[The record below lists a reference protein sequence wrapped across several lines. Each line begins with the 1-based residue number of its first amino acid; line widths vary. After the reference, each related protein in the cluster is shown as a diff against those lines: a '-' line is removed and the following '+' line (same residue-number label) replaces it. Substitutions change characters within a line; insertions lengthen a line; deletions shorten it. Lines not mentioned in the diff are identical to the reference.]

1 MINFCSKF
9 HIQILWCSFNRDS
22 RFPLIPSQSLPG
34 KQENPSFSASRH
46 KNNSLSVYRFL
57 NSELSNGGIKVE
69 VKRDVKSYFCHQKSN
84 KKAEKLYM
92 KISSALNTS
101 VRRCLNQRLHFL
113 LLHLFRRMSQA
124 SVQDQQDSKQTYCRL
139 PPWSFR
145 ISFKDTPSHISM
157 GSYGFYLS
165 RIFIEFFSNL
175 YIPPQLRKCFKFM
188 VKITEKYFCESKNR
202 IWSFLLIFPRKSL
215 PHVSIITT
223 PGRSK
228 LPISPEHF
236 LEIYFSPA
244 ENGEDY
250 GAKKRP
256 KLNLRG

>member
-34 KQENPSFSASRH
+34 KQENPSFSTSRH
-46 KNNSLSVYRFL
+46 NNNSLSVYRFL

-139 PPWSFR
+139 PP
-145 ISFKDTPSHISM
+145 
-157 GSYGFYLS
+157 
-165 RIFIEFFSNL
+165 
-175 YIPPQLRKCFKFM
+175 
-188 VKITEKYFCESKNR
+188 
-202 IWSFLLIFPRKSL
+202 
-215 PHVSIITT
+215 
-223 PGRSK
+223 
-228 LPISPEHF
+228 
-236 LEIYFSPA
+236 
-244 ENGEDY
+244 
-250 GAKKRP
+250 
-256 KLNLRG
+256 